1 MTVPKKK
8 GKFRICGDLKVT
20 INPVLDVEHYP
31 LPKPQDLFASLT
43 GGQKFT
49 KLDLQQA
56 YLQLPLEE
64 ESQKYVTVNTHRGLF
79 QYTRLPFGI
88 TTAPSVFQKTMDT
101 MLHHMQDLSEECCD
115 TALRR
120 LTNILAEHALGT
132 GCYSE
137 EEEPPPSSLVEE
149 EEAEELRASVMV
161 SAQAIQ
167 HTERR
172 QASSHSDQALFALS
186 ITHNLTHS
194 PARSLTHAPTH
205 PPTHSLTHS
214 LTHSIL

>member
-1 MTVPKKK
+1 
-8 GKFRICGDLKVT
+8 
-20 INPVLDVEHYP
+20 
-31 LPKPQDLFASLT
+31 
-43 GGQKFT
+43 
-49 KLDLQQA
+49 
-56 YLQLPLEE
+56 
-64 ESQKYVTVNTHRGLF
+64 
-79 QYTRLPFGI
+79 
-88 TTAPSVFQKTMDT
+88 
-101 MLHHMQDLSEECCD
+101 MQDLSEECCD

-172 QASSHSDQALFALS
+172 QASSIHHSDQAPFALS

-194 PARSLTHAPTH
+194 PTQ
-205 PPTHSLTHS
+205 
-214 LTHSIL
+214 